1 MPEKPLKSQDKEK
14 ILKATKGK
22 AQRTV
27 PEPLLGRGPICYG
40 DQWRNNSRKNEGV
53 EPKQKQ
59 YPAMDVT
66 GDRGKV

>member
-27 PEPLLGRGPICYG
+27 PEAITR
-40 DQWRNNSRKNEGV
+40 
-53 EPKQKQ
+53 
-59 YPAMDVT
+59 
-66 GDRGKV
+66 

>member
-27 PEPLLGRGPICYG
+27 PEAITREGPNML
-40 DQWRNNSRKNEGV
+40 WRSV
-53 EPKQKQ
+53 EK
-59 YPAMDVT
+59 
-66 GDRGKV
+66 